1 MTMIQITRQQ
11 LDTICDLAY
20 RKYGLYIGSDKVSR
34 LLPKLERFISHEGY
48 SGTED
53 LCARLAADDKIC
65 LQKFISYITT
75 CHTFFFREPEHFR
88 ELAADIRRSPH
99 SLYTIWCAAS
109 STGEEPYSIAM
120 TLLDEKIR
128 NFRIVASDLNR
139 DVLAEFNRGVYHE
152 SRLAQMPAAMKL
164 RYFTPAGDDFYTID
178 RSLRNF
184 ISIKNINL
192 MDTVRFPEPFD
203 YVFCRNVFIYF
214 NEQSR
219 SQAISTI
226 TANLKVGGSLF
237 IGHAEVLLQQPEN
250 LKKIGSSIY
259 RRTY

>member
-1 MTMIQITRQQ
+1 MLQITEKQ
-11 LDTICDLAY
+11 LNTIRNLAY
-20 RKYGLYIGSDKVSR
+20 QKYGLYIGPDKVSR
-34 LLPKLERFISHEGY
+34 LLPKLDRFISKEEY
-48 SGTED
+48 SGADD
-53 LCARLAADDKIC
+53 LCDHLAAEDRVC
-65 LQKFISYITT
+65 LEKFISYITT
-75 CHTFFFREPEHFR
+75 CHTFFYREPEHFR
-88 ELAADIRRSPH
+88 ELAADIHH
-99 SLYTIWCAAS
+99 SSQPSYTIWCAAS

-120 TLLDEKIR
+120 TLIDEKIR
-128 NFRIVASDLNR
+128 NFHIVASDLNR

-152 SRLAQMPAAMKL
+152 SRLAQMPVDVKH
-164 RYFTPAGDDFYTID
+164 RYFTPSGDDFYTINN
-178 RSLRNF
+178 SLRRF

-192 MDTVRFPEPFD
+192 MDPVRFPKPFD

-214 NEQSR
+214 DEQSR

-259 RRTY
+259 RRMY